1 MMPDDLDELK
11 ALIKDIASRLE
22 QQTKVEEI
30 QMKNHI
36 NMILE
41 MRNDIK
47 SLKDFQSSQML
58 QVQEHIENKLSI
70 CNARMTDILEKKYMT
85 KAEIEAFSAK
95 VVETQTQRRTSE
107 INGLRKRLEHEFEE
121 KIQNVESK
129 ARLLAWAAGTVMG
142 VITTIIGAI
151 LTLKKL
157 F

>member
-70 CNARMTDILEKKYMT
+70 CNARMTDLLEKKYMT

>member
-1 MMPDDLDELK
+1 MPDDLDELK

>member
-1 MMPDDLDELK
+1 MPDDLDELK
-11 ALIKDIASRLE
+11 ALIKDIASGLE

-70 CNARMTDILEKKYMT
+70 CNARMTDLLEKKYMT

-121 KIQNVESK
+121 KIHNVESK